1 MRNGADSE
9 ETSGVTKDREA
20 GNTAGNAGE
29 ELVCTLFEGDYHLG
43 VAALINSLVRNGFQG
58 CIAAGYRGALPPWLN
73 QLKLSDG
80 DGEYDIC
87 PGVRIRFILLDTPV
101 HFTNL
106 KPEFML
112 QLIRERSCKSIWYF
126 DPDIVIRC
134 SWSFYVQWIQYGV
147 ALCED
152 VNWMMPENHPI
163 RYRWSELVSA
173 SGLRNPAPLSRY
185 YNAGF
190 VGLPASCGGFLELW
204 QRVLRI
210 AESEGFDPRAFG
222 TGDRANPFFKGD
234 QDALNIAAMYSEYP
248 LTTVGPEG
256 MDFVPGGGA
265 MFHAI
270 GSPKPWRKKM
280 AWSALGGVPPYGAD
294 KAFLANL
301 THPIRP
307 YSRLSLAM
315 KRLGCMVGAAIGRF
329 YRRG

>member
-1 MRNGADSE
+1 
-9 ETSGVTKDREA
+9 
-20 GNTAGNAGE
+20 
-29 ELVCTLFEGDYHLG
+29 L
-43 VAALINSLVRNGFQG
+43 AALINSLVRNGFQG

-87 PGVRIRFILLDTPV
+87 PGVRIRFILLDTPL
-101 HFTNL
+101 HFANF
-106 KPEFML
+106 KPGFML

-134 SWSFYVQWIQYGV
+134 SWSFYAQWTQYGV

-185 YNAGF
+185 YNSGF

-204 QRVLRI
+204 KRVLEI
-210 AESEGFDPRAFG
+210 ADTEGFDTRTYSA
-222 TGDRANPFFKGD
+222 GDRTNPFFRGD
-234 QDALNIAAMYSEYP
+234 QDALNIAAMYSEHP

-256 MDFVPGGGA
+256 MDFFPGGGA
-265 MFHAI
+265 MFHAV
-270 GSPKPWRKKM
+270 GSPKPWRKNM
-280 AWSALGGVPPYGAD
+280 TWSSLRGVPPFASD

-315 KRLGCMVGAAIGRF
+315 KRLSCLIGSAIGRF
-329 YRRG
+329 YGRS